1 MGTFFDRV
9 QDLEPGE
16 YPSDEGTYRTASGQL
31 FRVVAEPDYD
41 VPLED
46 AEDSYGRVEY
56 RDDRDAR
63 RARPE
68 GFDGAA
74 RKIDLRN
81 GFLWWQPPADAIA
94 DPHLLGTMRAAVRDI
109 AEYGYKVA
117 TVELLAPEPDHYG
130 RPIVVNA
137 ASVGGIEPF
146 DEIGHLVRDLI
157 GELELDI

>member
-1 MGTFFDRV
+1 MRTFFDRV
-9 QDLEPGE
+9 QDLAPGE

-31 FRVVAEPDYD
+31 FRVGTAPDD
-41 VPLED
+41 WTTLGDED
-46 AEDSYGRVEY
+46 WYGRVEY

-94 DPHLLGTMRAAVRDI
+94 DPDLLRTMRAAVRDI